1 MGKGFAKQKKQAKM
15 MREQIG
21 KLQEQMQQTEVEGT
35 AGNGL
40 VTIRLNGE
48 NEMKGITIK
57 PDCVD
62 PEDIEGL
69 QDLIKAAYADANEK
83 LKEMGKGGMPGMP
96 AMPPGFPDI
105 SQLTV

>member
-15 MREQIG
+15 MREQFG
-21 KLQEQMQQTEVEGT
+21 KIQEQMQQMEVEGV

-57 PDCVD
+57 PECVD
-62 PEDIEGL
+62 PEDVEGL
-69 QDLIKAAYADANEK
+69 QDLIKAAYGDAMAKMKQNSPEI
-83 LKEMGKGGMPGMP
+83 PGL
-96 AMPPGFPDI
+96 PPGFP
-105 SQLTV
+105 SF